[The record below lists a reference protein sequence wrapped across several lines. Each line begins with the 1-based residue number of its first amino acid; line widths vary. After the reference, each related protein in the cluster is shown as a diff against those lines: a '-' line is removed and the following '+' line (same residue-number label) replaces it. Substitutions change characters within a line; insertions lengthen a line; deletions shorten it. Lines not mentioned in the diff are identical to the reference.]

1 MNLQGA
7 SILVTG
13 GCGLIG
19 SATVDLLLRE
29 HDPARILILDNLAR
43 GSLANVTQALQDP
56 RVRLIRA
63 DIRETRETQT
73 SLMPDNFAEALSV
86 DDFNHLLAFL
96 LAQREKPA
104 H

>member
-56 RVRLIRA
+56 RVRMWMWHGV
-63 DIRETRETQT
+63 
-73 SLMPDNFAEALSV
+73 SPC
-86 DDFNHLLAFL
+86 LLC
-96 LAQREKPA
+96 RVCGTT
-104 H
+104 